1 MSNAKEESESGRKL
15 PKISKVFAVRNF
27 DFRCI
32 FQMFTFLPRFG
43 KLGES
48 TEFDAM
54 LGLIW
59 LHMKRK
65 GLAAMIVTLCDDD
78 DGDVNE
84 RKGE

>member
-1 MSNAKEESESGRKL
+1 MTSDA
-15 PKISKVFAVRNF
+15 
-27 DFRCI
+27 

-78 DGDVNE
+78 DGDVNK
-84 RKGE
+84 RKGH

>member
-1 MSNAKEESESGRKL
+1 MH
-15 PKISKVFAVRNF
+15 SK
-27 DFRCI
+27 CSLS
-32 FQMFTFLPRFG
+32 FQGLAS
-43 KLGES
+43 LGES

-65 GLAAMIVTLCDDD
+65 GLAAMIVTLRDDE

-84 RKGE
+84 SKGH